1 MPGIANTYTYLQ
13 SPANTKN
20 SKKLSGPANTKDKI
34 LLFAGP
40 DAWDLCYGA
49 KPYSSGDENSDEVAE
64 KPVRRRRKKRTKTKY
79 NLRKLEHAED
89 RKLAAGFWKR
99 HKIVNHHCSVRV
111 ERCEEEEEEDMS
123 SAPPPPLRPPRP
135 LGHNSDSDSVDD
147 LIKSSS
153 ESEGGRASSAD
164 VLSSSDAEDAPEDH
178 DARVLDLARE
188 AHRAG
193 LRKRNRAQTARAKV
207 KASAAV
213 IKKKK
218 PVRKTIYCGSCKG
231 CRVLT
236 DCAKCTMCRDKTKFG
251 GPGVKKQKCEL
262 RWCEHH
268 PRLGKAVNRPEQV
281 LDLAIKN
288 LKISGKTEDVK
299 PDVGDIYVNG
309 CENSNDAA
317 KGLSDIDLID
327 LLGSDTDDDP
337 VEQEPIVHLH
347 ANNQKLV
354 PPPAAQRDSWADG
367 EAPVDEEESL
377 ENVDEDDYDDV
388 MELILT
394 DDDDTDGSEKQ
405 VAVSGPA
412 AGGQEARR
420 AYRPG
425 PASSKVGLPRVVY
438 DLSSEEEAGLV
449 EVNSDGDSGPFVV
462 SDGGNSYLE
471 HRGASSGGEEE
482 EEVEDPTVEPCIVG
496 EVRNEHLDSS
506 ASTAPPS
513 PPPFIISEVL
523 GDWDDVLVEVGRRS
537 REPESTPRSRRPEVV
552 RLSPPREQEPEVRLL
567 PGQVQLL
574 DPPDQ
579 GAVLPSFSGRCRHC
593 GQTVT
598 NLRLHHAVMHQ
609 RPVRSLPDRLNPGA
623 AAENRGGGVTVD
635 QVYQVLAPGS
645 ASSGTVLQHRGLR
658 APVLGGRR
666 RPPGG
671 GGAREVWALPQE
683 VRPPPGGGGR
693 DEQNID
699 IYLDDDDDDVE
710 ALD

>member
-1 MPGIANTYTYLQ
+1 M
-13 SPANTKN
+13 
-20 SKKLSGPANTKDKI
+20 
-34 LLFAGP
+34 LFAGP

-49 KPYSSGDENSDEVAE
+49 KPYSSGDENSDDIAE

-89 RKLAAGFWKR
+89 RKLAARFWKR

-111 ERCEEEEEEDMS
+111 ERCEEDEDEDRSSARHEDRSSARHEDRS

-164 VLSSSDAEDAPEDH
+164 VLSSSDAEDDAPDH
-178 DARVLDLARE
+178 DARVLDMARE

-193 LRKRNRAQTARAKV
+193 LRKRQAAASRAKV

-213 IKKKK
+213 KKVKK
-218 PVRKTIYCGSCKG
+218 AVRKTIYCGSCQG
-231 CRVLT
+231 CRTLT
-236 DCAKCTMCRDKTKFG
+236 DCGKCTMCRDKTKFG

-268 PRLGKAVNRPEQV
+268 PRLSRGARPDQV
-281 LDLAIKN
+281 LDLAVKN
-288 LKISGKTEDVK
+288 LKISGVTGGDEDVK
-299 PDVGDIYVNG
+299 PDVGDSNVNG

-337 VEQEPIVHLH
+337 VDQEPVVHLH

-354 PPPAAQRDSWADG
+354 PPTAAGRDSL
-367 EAPVDEEESL
+367 APVDDEESP

-394 DDDDTDGSEKQ
+394 DDDDTDGCDKQ
-405 VAVSGPA
+405 VAVPGPA
-412 AGGQEARR
+412 AGGGQHLAAVGGQEARR

-449 EVNSDGDSGPFVV
+449 EVDTDDGDSGPFVV

-471 HRGASSGGEEE
+471 HRGASSGGE

-537 REPESTPRSRRPEVV
+537 REPESTPRRPEVV
-552 RLSPPREQEPEVRLL
+552 RLSPPREEPEVRL
-567 PGQVQLL
+567 QVQLL

-579 GAVLPSFSGRCRHC
+579 GGVLLPSSSGRCRHC

-609 RPVRSLPDRLNPGA
+609 RPVRSLPDRLNS
-623 AAENRGGGVTVD
+623 ENRGGGGVRVD
-635 QVYQVLAPGS
+635 EVYQVLAPGS
-645 ASSGTVLQHRGLR
+645 GSSGTVLQHRGLR

-666 RPPGG
+666 RPPG
-671 GGAREVWALPQE
+671 AREVWALPQE
-683 VRPPPGGGGR
+683 VRPPPGGGR
-693 DEQNID
+693 EEQNID
-699 IYLDDDDDDVE
+699 IYLDDDDDEVE